1 MKFKKGKKGIR
12 DLTVQA
18 IPVSSIDHPDPP
30 SDILPR
36 HEFTIGLIAPKG
48 SGKTTV
54 LIRLLD
60 FYRGFFHR
68 IVIFS
73 PTVKNDEKW
82 DWVKTQ
88 KLLAKNT
95 ALDLFIREIKNKK
108 SKAEKISGVVER
120 GATNDDEVK
129 ELNKYLTPDDFDGRV
144 GEEFFLN
151 DYDESTLVEVM
162 QEQDK
167 LIDTLKN
174 YGKTKHLAHRLLII
188 FDDLVGSSLFSGRK
202 NNPFKKLN
210 TNHRHYSCS
219 IIEVTQ
225 AYKEIPR
232 TVRTQF
238 SCMIIFEIPND
249 TELDC
254 IREENGC
261 GYHKNAWYE
270 IYRYA
275 VAGDHDFLY
284 INNQKP
290 LRMRMM
296 KNFKEILFVKE
307 APPERSVEL
316 GEDKSLPQK

>member
-1 MKFKKGKKGIR
+1 MKIKQRKNLKV
-12 DLTVQA
+12 DP

-48 SGKTTV
+48 SGKTTT

-68 IVIFS
+68 IVVFS

-88 KLLAKNT
+88 KLLAKNQK
-95 ALDLFIREIKNKK
+95 LDTFIAEMKNKK
-108 SKAEKISGVVER
+108 SKEEQ
-120 GATNDDEVK
+120 K
-129 ELNKYLTPDDFDGRV
+129 EGLVNRAGTKDKEIEEMDKYLTDEEFDGTV
-144 GEEFFLN
+144 QEKFFLN
-151 DYDESTLVEVM
+151 DYDENTLVEVM
-162 QEQDK
+162 DEQDK
-167 LIDTLKN
+167 LIDTLKKF
-174 YGKTKHLAHRLLII
+174 GKTKHLAHRLLIV

-202 NNPFKKLN
+202 DNPFKKLN
-210 TNHRHYSCS
+210 TNHRHYSAS
-219 IIEVTQ
+219 LFMVTQ

-238 SCMIIFEIPND
+238 SCMIVFEIPND

-261 GYHKNAWYE
+261 GYHKLQWYE
-270 IYRYA
+270 IYRHA
-275 VAGDHDFLY
+275 VAGDHDFLF

-290 LRMRMM
+290 LKMRMM
-296 KNFKEILFVKE
+296 KCFTEILFCKKE
-307 APPERSVEL
+307 PDRAVEL
-316 GEDKSLPQK
+316 GELAPK